1 MGRAVALGALVGLLG
16 VFARIVPFFARRV
29 LAEDNAVCEGQQ
41 SVARQIT
48 EDQRLSPA
56 FETRIGWFEETYA
69 AEMSAARERVPPQPP
84 M

>member
-1 MGRAVALGALVGLLG
+1 MGRPQSQALRAGLHG
-16 VFARIVPFFARRV
+16 TRRV
-29 LAEDNAVCEGQQ
+29 LAEDHAVCEGQQ

-56 FETRIGWFEETYA
+56 CEKRIGWFEETYA
-69 AEMSAARERVPPQPP
+69 AEVSAAGEPAPQPP

>member
-1 MGRAVALGALVGLLG
+1 M
-16 VFARIVPFFARRV
+16 
-29 LAEDNAVCEGQQ
+29 LAEDHAVCEGQQ

-56 FETRIGWFEETYA
+56 CETRIGWFEETYA
-69 AEMSAARERVPPQPP
+69 AEVSAAREPFAPQPP